1 MKTETLQRAKE
12 IEKTVN
18 NLKDR
23 IKAISAIEDRG
34 HECSSI
40 KLEVQSRNG
49 NEYNNDAY
57 SAESSI
63 NLNLKE
69 KIKEEMLDCAVRI
82 KRAFEKHIKS
92 LEKEFES
99 L

>member
-1 MKTETLQRAKE
+1 MKTETLQRANV
-12 IEKTVN
+12 IEKTIN
-18 NLKDR
+18 DLKDR

-34 HECSSI
+34 HECYSI

-49 NEYNNDAY
+49 DDYNSDTY
-57 SAESSI
+57 STGNQI
-63 NLNLKE
+63 DLNLKE

-82 KRAFEKHIKS
+82 KRAFEKEIKS
-92 LEKEFES
+92 LQKEFES